1 MEPEE
6 LIEIILNGEDSNH
19 EFKSNIRHGSKLV
32 PEVIAFSNSEGG
44 VILIGVND
52 DGEIAG
58 LSGDDIKRLNQLL
71 PNLASDNIRPPVR
84 LNTQNVSLAEG
95 LVMVVSVPEGT
106 SKPYMDNN
114 TSIYIRNGASSQK
127 LRSREE
133 IQRIFQSSGLVQAD
147 ATPVNSSSLVDLDV
161 KYFETFFEKEFGFS
175 TKDQEISLPQLLENM
190 KLAKNGV
197 LNYGGI
203 LLFGSNPQNWLPVF
217 NVKAVAFPGINI
229 EDVNY
234 LDSKDINGRLSDI
247 FQKTL
252 GFVLDNIRH
261 VQNNQGFNS
270 IGEPEIPKI
279 VLEELIANAL
289 IHRDYFVSAPIKVLV
304 FSDRIEI
311 ISPGHLPNN
320 LTTENIKMG
329 ISNVRNP
336 IFHSFATKILPYR
349 GVGSGILR
357 AIKAYPNI
365 EFLDDRDGNTF
376 RVTILRESSI

>member
-6 LIEIILNGEDSNH
+6 LTEIIFKGEDSNY
-19 EFKSNIRHGSKLV
+19 EFKSNIRHVSYLV
-32 PEVIAFSNSEGG
+32 PEVIAFSNSQGG

-52 DGEIAG
+52 DGEIEG
-58 LSGDDIKRLNQLL
+58 LSSDDIKRLNLLL
-71 PNLASDNIRPPVR
+71 PNLASENIRPPIT

-95 LVMVVSVPEGT
+95 LVMIVSVPEGAN
-106 SKPYMDNN
+106 KPYMDNN
-114 TSIYIRNGASSQK
+114 TSIYVRNGARSQK

-133 IQRIFQSSGLVQAD
+133 IQRIFQSSGLIQAD
-147 ATPVNSSSLVDLDV
+147 ATPVSSSSLADLDLQ
-161 KYFETFFEKEFGFS
+161 YFETFFEEKFGAS

-203 LLFGSNPQNWLPVF
+203 LLFGSNPQSWLPVF
-217 NVKAVAFPGINI
+217 DVKALAFQGDSI

-234 LDSKDINGRLSDI
+234 LDSRDIKGRLSDI

-252 GFVLDNIRH
+252 GFLLDNIRH
-261 VQNNQGFNS
+261 VQNDQGFNS
-270 IGEPEIPKI
+270 LGEPEISRI
-279 VLEELIANAL
+279 VFEELIANAL
-289 IHRDYFVSAPIKVLV
+289 IHRDYFVSAPVKVLV
-304 FSDRIEI
+304 FSNRIEI

-320 LTTENIKMG
+320 LTTDNIKMG

-336 IFHSFATKILPYR
+336 ILHSFATELLPYR
-349 GVGSGILR
+349 GLGSGVLR
-357 AIKAYPNI
+357 AIRAYPKI

-376 RVTILRESSI
+376 RVTILRESSL